1 MEYIIR
7 IKDLDIPFIIKN
19 YKTAKSMKIYFKEN
33 SLTITK
39 SPYISK
45 KEVLEFIKNNEERV
59 YKEYKRILYNKE
71 NIDKY
76 SSGNYILYK
85 GEKYKIIKEY
95 FDKNTVKILIDEN
108 NRQFNIFVSDKI
120 TKQEEDY
127 YIKDV
132 LRKIFKNNT
141 EVMLKDKISY
151 WSKITNIKYNN
162 VKVRDAK
169 TKFGS
174 CIPKTRDLHFT
185 SRLIMLKEQAVDAVI
200 VHELC
205 HIIYPN
211 HSKDFYTL
219 VEKYIPDY
227 KEINKYLKLNSKNIR
242 NIII

>member
-76 SSGNYILYK
+76 SSGNCILYK

-185 SRLIMLKEQAVDAVI
+185 SRLIMLKEEAIDAVI